1 MEFGCRILFV
11 LSRTMTNY
19 PTVSRSQKLS
29 AWAACSPRGFRSVG
43 GFLGWRPPAFA
54 DTAVGGRDPNPT
66 NPHRNGNGASTSNN
80 GYYVG
85 EFICAAET
93 ARAELGEGYCR

>member
-1 MEFGCRILFV
+1 
-11 LSRTMTNY
+11 MTNY

-29 AWAACSPRGFRSVG
+29 AWAACLPAVFDPSEVF
-43 GFLGWRPPAFA
+43 FGWRPPAFA
-54 DTAVGGRDPNPT
+54 DTAVGRRDPNPT
-66 NPHRNGNGASTSNN
+66 NPYRNGNGASTSNN

>member
-1 MEFGCRILFV
+1 MEFGCRISFV

-29 AWAACSPRGFRSVG
+29 AWAACLPAVFDPSEV
-43 GFLGWRPPAFA
+43 FL
-54 DTAVGGRDPNPT
+54 DGGRRRLPT
-66 NPHRNGNGASTSNN
+66 RLW
-80 GYYVG
+80 
-85 EFICAAET
+85 AAVIRTLQIRTATATAHPPRTTDIRLANLSALPT